1 MKRYAGKE
9 KVFMKTGYY
18 DETYIEFHVDYHP
31 SFSEMTNL
39 HIFGGNLSVVNPRMK
54 DHSQYLDKTN
64 AFFTTKQ
71 FAFCNK

>member
-39 HIFGGNLSVVNPRMK
+39 HIFGGNLSI
-54 DHSQYLDKTN
+54 
-64 AFFTTKQ
+64 
-71 FAFCNK
+71 C